1 MAVLAVAQVD
11 LADLGDQLAAE
22 VRIDLVGLPGSLDL
36 EVGRSSLEGDRREA
50 YFGSQGQDHNCLVD
64 QSLGR
69 IVVVVGDSSRQ
80 IVVVED
86 SLGVG
91 REIGLGF
98 EEGLVVREGV
108 RRAVMSSRV
117 LRLLALSSFWK

>member
-1 MAVLAVAQVD
+1 LVSVLAVAQVD

-22 VRIDLVGLPGSLDL
+22 VRIDSVGLLGSLDL
-36 EVGRSSLEGDRREA
+36 EEGRSSLEEGDRREA
-50 YFGSQGQDHNCLVD
+50 YFGSQGQDHNCLVVD
-64 QSLGR
+64 RSLDR
-69 IVVVVGDSSRQ
+69 IVVAVGDSSHQ

-91 REIGLGF
+91 REIGLGV

-108 RRAVMSSRV
+108 RWVVMSSRV
-117 LRLLALSSFWK
+117 CAC